1 MAKDLKKAIRSIPD
15 FPKPGIVFRDITT
28 LMADSEAFRHALDQF
43 QEYFRARGVT
53 RIAAIDSRGFIFG
66 GALADR
72 LGIPLVPI
80 RKKGK
85 LPYKTIGQEYSL
97 EYGTDSLEI
106 HTDAIGQNDKVAVL
120 DDLLATGGTLEAS
133 CRLVERLGGK
143 VVAVGVLIEL
153 SFLKGREKLSAYD
166 IKSLVDY
173 DSE

>member
-1 MAKDLKKAIRSIPD
+1 MAQDLKAAIRSIPD

-28 LMADSEAFRHALDQF
+28 LLSRPDAFRRSLDEFEAF
-43 QEYFRARGVT
+43 FRRRGVN
-53 RIAAIDSRGFIFG
+53 RIVAIDSRGFIFG

-72 LGIPLVPI
+72 MQVPFVPV

-85 LPYKTIGQEYSL
+85 LPYTTIGAEYAL
-97 EYGTDSLEI
+97 EYGTDSLEMHI
-106 HTDAIGQNDKVAVL
+106 DGVNKGDRVAVI

-133 CRLVERLGGK
+133 CRLVEQLGGQ

-153 SFLKGREKLSAYD
+153 SFLNGRKKLARYE
-166 IKSLVDY
+166 IQSLIDY

>member
-28 LMADSEAFRHALDQF
+28 LMADAEAFRHALDQF